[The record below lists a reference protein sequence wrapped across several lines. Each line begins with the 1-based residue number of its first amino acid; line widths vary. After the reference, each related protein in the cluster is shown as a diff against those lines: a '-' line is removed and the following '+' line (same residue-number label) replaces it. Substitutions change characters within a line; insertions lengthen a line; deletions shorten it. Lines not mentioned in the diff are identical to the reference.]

1 MYHIVAELTVYSIKG
16 KMAQLLFCFLFSI
29 FGSFL
34 FSFFFNYKIKMLV
47 NFFFAFKKNI
57 YF

>member
-1 MYHIVAELTVYSIKG
+1 MYHIMAELTVYSIKG

-47 NFFFAFKKNI
+47 NFFFCF
-57 YF
+57 